1 MSAEKKTEFLVHI
14 LDDAA
19 RDKLKKF
26 FNELETELEREG
38 MGVALFNVVQEL
50 VTNAVKAN
58 VKRVF
63 FEENHYNLDD
73 PAEYQKG
80 IEDFR
85 DFFRKLDA
93 AAYQQNLKAMELSVR
108 VDVDLDHHR
117 LLIFVRNNTIMVQE
131 EEARIRKN
139 LAAAMGVKDLVEFSV
154 HYGDES
160 EGNGL
165 GLAMVVLLIKD
176 MGFDPSFFRVYHN
189 SGHTTARLEFPL
201 SADYRPLRESVSDS
215 P

>member
-1 MSAEKKTEFLVHI
+1 MAGEKKTKFLVHI
-14 LDDAA
+14 LDDEA
-19 RDKLKKF
+19 RDGLKSYFDSLEK
-26 FNELETELEREG
+26 ELGREG
-38 MGVALFNVVQEL
+38 MGTALFNVVQEL

-63 FEENHYNLDD
+63 FEKNKYNLEN
-73 PAEYQKG
+73 PTEYQRG
-80 IEDFR
+80 LEDFR
-85 DFFRKLDA
+85 TFFRSLDA
-93 AAYQQNLKAMELSVR
+93 ASYQQTLREMDLSVR
-108 VDVDLDHHR
+108 VDVDLDHQR
-117 LLIFVRNNTIMVQE
+117 LLIFVRNNTIMIQE

-176 MGFDPSFFRVYHN
+176 MGFDPGNFRVYHN
-189 SGHTTARLEFPL
+189 EGHTTARLEFPL
-201 SADYRPLRESVSDS
+201 SADYRPLRETVS
-215 P
+215 

>member
-1 MSAEKKTEFLVHI
+1 MSAEKRKEFTVLV
-14 LDDAA
+14 LDDPA
-19 RDKLKKF
+19 RDKLQAF
-26 FNELETELEREG
+26 FNDLEKELDREG

-50 VTNAVKAN
+50 VTNAIKAN

-63 FEENHYNLDD
+63 FEQNHYNLED
-73 PAEYQKG
+73 PAQYQKG
-80 IEDFR
+80 LQDFR
-85 DFFRKLDA
+85 IFFRNMDA
-93 AAYQQNLKAMELSVR
+93 ALYQKNLEEMDLSVR
-108 VDVDLDHHR
+108 VDVDLDHQR
-117 LLIFVRNNTIMVQE
+117 LLIFVRNNTIMVQD

-189 SGHTTARLEFPL
+189 DGHTTARLEFPL
-201 SADYRPLRESVSDS
+201 SADYRPLRNSGQNS